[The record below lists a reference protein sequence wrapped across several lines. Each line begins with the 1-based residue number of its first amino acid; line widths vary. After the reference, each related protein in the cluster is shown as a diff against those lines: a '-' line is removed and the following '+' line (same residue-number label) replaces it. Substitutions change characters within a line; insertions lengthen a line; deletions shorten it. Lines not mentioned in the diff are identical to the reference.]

1 MGGILGTSASIAQT
15 HARPAPGL
23 VALDE
28 AFPSLR
34 VELRYA
40 TPANI
45 TGRPIYPAGR
55 AWLRPE
61 TVQGLKTVQQ
71 KLRKHG
77 LQLVILDAYRPAWAQ
92 EPLWKAFPNAD
103 FVAPPRALSR
113 HSRGTTVDVTLADL
127 RGGSVPVPSG
137 FDEFTKAADHDFSD
151 LSPASRRNATALRDA
166 MFSSGFSGVP
176 AEWWH
181 YDLRDWKRYGVLQ
194 MRKPEGF

>member
-1 MGGILGTSASIAQT
+1 LAQSET
-15 HARPAPGL
+15 RPAPGL

-28 AFPSLR
+28 AFPALR

-40 TPANI
+40 TSANI
-45 TGRPIYPAGR
+45 AGRPIYPSGR

-61 TVQGLKTVQQ
+61 TVEGLKAVQQ
-71 KLRKHG
+71 KLRKSG
-77 LQLVILDAYRPAWAQ
+77 LQLVILDAYRPPWAQ

-103 FVAPPRALSR
+103 FVAPPKAVSR

-127 RGGSVPVPSG
+127 AGRPVAVPSG

-151 LSPASRRNATALRDA
+151 LPAPARRNATALRDA
-166 MFSSGFSGVP
+166 MFASGFSGVP

-181 YDLRDWKRYGVLQ
+181 YDLRDWKRYPVLE
-194 MRKPEGF
+194 MRKPPGF